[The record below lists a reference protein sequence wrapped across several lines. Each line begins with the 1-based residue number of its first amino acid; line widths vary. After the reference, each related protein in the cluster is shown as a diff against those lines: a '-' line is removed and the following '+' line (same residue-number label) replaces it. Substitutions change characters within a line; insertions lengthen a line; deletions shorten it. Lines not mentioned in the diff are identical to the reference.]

1 VIIRGNDM
9 KKHSHQRMLDAPT
22 DSTSRTYEVA
32 KELYRQ
38 LWDGRTGLRLI
49 GLAMTQI
56 DRDGEQQL
64 SLFDALGSG
73 STAEED
79 ERDHKADA
87 AVDALREKFGDD
99 IIKRGGMLGS
109 NIRPRK
115 RK

>member
-1 VIIRGNDM
+1 
-9 KKHSHQRMLDAPT
+9 MLDAPT

-56 DRDGEQQL
+56 DRDGQQQL
-64 SLFDALGSG
+64 SLFDALRGG
-73 STAEED
+73 AEEE